1 MKNRN
6 VLAMASLFI
15 AAAAFAMIGGVVS
28 TNVYAQ
34 PLERDPIRTIVDNVT
49 GEAEPIQMTII
60 PDEFLP
66 ANGTMTLSM
75 QGMNDIDFKDT
86 PPKGIFVIVS
96 NDSATVTNH
105 PVELPGATAAAAP
118 PAVPPTAI
126 PPPAAAPPSTT
137 ADESSTSSDE
147 EGD

>member
-75 QGMNDIDFKDT
+75 QGMNDIDFKET
-86 PPKGIFVIVS
+86 PPPGVTVVITH
-96 NDSATVTNH
+96 DLATVTNH
-105 PVELPGATAAAAP
+105 PVQSPGAETAAAT
-118 PAVPPTAI
+118 PAD
-126 PPPAAAPPSTT
+126 TT
-137 ADESSTSSDE
+137 TSSSSGGSDSSDE
-147 EGD
+147 G